1 MPVLDK
7 GMTRGSFLRLFAA
20 APLAGAAIT
29 RAAFAQSVTPN
40 VTLNFL
46 NFHFSGD
53 SYRVNTP
60 QQAAAGD
67 RGPYP
72 DRLVMGGV
80 GQISG
85 EFKVGQTVFEGKVDA
100 QGSFAHFENNLS
112 PRPAGNNIP
121 LKFTGTWFA
130 TNLVSFYLL
139 GLFGTDA
146 EGNFP
151 LAAGVLVLDIFL
163 VRPATPTIPL
173 TQVPSRLTLVS
184 NLSPSGV
191 TPSKLPNGVTLLAPN
206 DPLMGF
212 YFIPIPVASNVP
224 GHPEKKQGDER
235 WGDERADHDREA
247 HTPVLFSTLDESR
260 TEPM

>member
-1 MPVLDK
+1 
-7 GMTRGSFLRLFAA
+7 MTRGSFLRLFAA
-20 APLAGAAIT
+20 APLAGAAFAQK
-29 RAAFAQSVTPN
+29 AAFAKGNDDYDNDVH
-40 VTLNFL
+40 L

-53 SYRVNTP
+53 SYRANYSDPTNNIDP
-60 QQAAAGD
+60 QTGE
-67 RGPYP
+67 PYP
-72 DRLVMGGV
+72 DRLVMGGS
-80 GQISG
+80 GHISG
-85 EFKVGQTVFEGKVDA
+85 KFRAGKTVLEGKVDA